1 MRRTLILLSVAAVA
15 VACAKKEEAPPAAD
29 TTAAAAPAPA
39 PPAPVAVAD
48 ADVAGTWTG
57 TSTSMTSDSVISHW
71 TQKCG
76 AGKCEGT
83 STEDKGTTL
92 HSTYVLAGDSA
103 VGKSLPYTTKGMKGA
118 KVFDTWTVHFSGTN
132 ASGTGAMKLASKP
145 DSVVMAYKFTGS
157 KQQ

>member
-15 VACAKKEEAPPAAD
+15 VACAKKEEAPAAAD
-29 TTAAAAPAPA
+29 TTAAMAPAPA
-39 PPAPVAVAD
+39 PPAPAVVAD
-48 ADVAGTWTG
+48 ADVSGTWTG
-57 TSTSMTSDSVISHW
+57 TSTPMTSDSVVSHW

-83 STEDKGTTL
+83 SAEDKGVTV

-103 VGKSLPYTTKGMKGA
+103 VGKSAPFVSKAMKGA
-118 KVFDTWTVHFSGTN
+118 KIIDTWTVHFSGTN
-132 ASGTGAMKLASKP
+132 ASGTGAQKLASKP

-157 KQQ
+157 KSQ

>member
-1 MRRTLILLSVAAVA
+1 MRRMLILISVAAVA

-29 TTAAAAPAPA
+29 TTAAVAPAPAAPAP
-39 PPAPVAVAD
+39 VVVAD

-57 TSTSMTSDSVISHW
+57 TSTPMTSDSVVAHW

-83 STEDKGTTL
+83 STEDKGTTV

-103 VGKSLPYTTKGMKGA
+103 VGRSEPYVNKEMKGA
-118 KVFDTWTVHFSGTN
+118 KIIDTWTVHFSGTN

-157 KQQ
+157 KQK